1 MRVLSVAAALA
12 AAVVLPIRSASAQT
26 LDDIVAM
33 NLKSKGGIEK
43 IRATQTVRMTGT
55 IAARDPMGQEMKA
68 AMVILA
74 KRPNLMRRETTM
86 NGEQVVAAFDGKTF
100 WMARGRSQ
108 PQILP
113 GPQSAYAMQDAEFD
127 SVFVDYKEKGYKI
140 ALVGKETLDGK
151 PVYHLTVTKKSGP
164 VQDFYLDAQTGLEKK
179 ISVQL
184 DTPNQ
189 QNMVVAT
196 EMSDYRDVD
205 GRQIPFKTQQTQ
217 DKVAV
222 STVTLDKVEFNVPA
236 DDSLFRMP
244 PAK

>member
-86 NGEQVVAAFDGKTF
+86 NGEQVVAAFDG
-100 WMARGRSQ
+100 
-108 PQILP
+108 
-113 GPQSAYAMQDAEFD
+113 
-127 SVFVDYKEKGYKI
+127 
-140 ALVGKETLDGK
+140 
-151 PVYHLTVTKKSGP
+151 
-164 VQDFYLDAQTGLEKK
+164 
-179 ISVQL
+179 
-184 DTPNQ
+184 
-189 QNMVVAT
+189 
-196 EMSDYRDVD
+196 
-205 GRQIPFKTQQTQ
+205 
-217 DKVAV
+217 
-222 STVTLDKVEFNVPA
+222 
-236 DDSLFRMP
+236 
-244 PAK
+244 